1 MSFQPRHRWSALSS
15 VALHGL
21 IIALLMRLPEPI
33 PERPP
38 EVEVTIE
45 LPPPK
50 PRAQKAKADHKRQPD
65 KKRPAK
71 KPKKEP
77 HTLEARWEPDKT
89 AVKPTETAPAVQLP
103 AVKVEPVATAH
114 TPAAPTPDAA
124 VSTPATARSATPEPS
139 SETSASEHATTPLQP
154 APGATAA
161 PTPAAAKL
169 KTAEAAARTEA
180 SNQTGEGGE
189 LSLPSSAS
197 SQTSRSGSTGL
208 DMAAAERPGALASH
222 QPNSGSATLSQSA
235 QRASAADV
243 EPGRQLRAADTA
255 STVQPADQRASTG
268 GGGAALSG
276 QNRRASAAG
285 QEPTDPRPL
294 RVAGSGSRSATQKT
308 LADSQKLGHGAQ
320 LAATPQTAR
329 GAASA
334 GTAAGPASTAAHT
347 TPSGLG
353 LTEAPPGTR
362 TLAEEPPS
370 LPGMVMSWAR
380 GRSPGGYSVTPP
392 VPTGVE
398 QMKMATALAPR
409 TTTGESTG
417 TSTPA
422 WQSTAQR
429 AGAPLPGEGKTIR
442 MAPLE
447 IGPARIGLDTGRF
460 APTPGPAAGSTA
472 AKPTPSGG
480 TGGTGSEAES
490 SQAGLRASANPISN
504 PTGGLTRASGGQ
516 RTQAA
521 AQDSAMT
528 GLETTAANT
537 FCKLP
542 EANDTNLLKAAKGA
556 PRLIKGTPM
565 FNPVWVPP
573 GKLILRVHVLA
584 NGEPDQ
590 VLIKESSGSNILDD
604 EAASQIRSARFQPG
618 ERDGRITDYWVD
630 LPITYN
636 KPGFFGFGAA
646 P

>member
-1 MSFQPRHRWSALSS
+1 MPFQPHHRWSALSS

-21 IIALLMRLPEPI
+21 ILALLMRIPEPI

-50 PRAQKAKADHKRQPD
+50 PRTKVAKADHKRQPD

-71 KPKKEP
+71 KPRKAEP
-77 HTLEARWEPDKT
+77 HTLEARWEPDKAT
-89 AVKPTETAPAVQLP
+89 VKPPESASPVKLP
-103 AVKVEPVATAH
+103 AVKIEPEAVTNPAPAAALAATAR
-114 TPAAPTPDAA
+114 PAAPESSNEAP
-124 VSTPATARSATPEPS
+124 TPEQ
-139 SETSASEHATTPLQP
+139 ATTPLQP
-154 APGATAA
+154 APVATAA
-161 PTPAAAKL
+161 TKKSAETPAEAPAAAA
-169 KTAEAAARTEA
+169 TARTEGSDRA
-180 SNQTGEGGE
+180 GEGGE

-208 DMAAAERPGALASH
+208 DMAAAERPGALAH
-222 QPNSGSATLSQSA
+222 QANSGSASLSQSA

-255 STVQPADQRASTG
+255 STAQPAEHRASTG

-276 QNRRASAAG
+276 QSRRASAAG

-294 RVAGSGSRSATQKT
+294 RVAGSGSPAAVKNAPAGGQDR
-308 LADSQKLGHGAQ
+308 GAQ

-329 GAASA
+329 GAMA
-334 GTAAGPASTAAHT
+334 GAAAGPTSTTTRNTAA
-347 TPSGLG
+347 LG
-353 LTEAPPGTR
+353 LAEAPPGAR
-362 TLAEEPPS
+362 TLAEGQAS

-392 VPTGVE
+392 VPVGVD

-409 TTTGESTG
+409 ATTGESG
-417 TSTPA
+417 GASAPA

-442 MAPLE
+442 MEAVE
-447 IGPARIGLDTGRF
+447 VGPARIGLDTGRF
-460 APTPGPAAGSTA
+460 ATAPTPGSSTS
-472 AKPTPSGG
+472 KTNPSGG
-480 TGGTGSEAES
+480 AGGTGSDAES
-490 SQAGLRASANPISN
+490 SQAGLRASASPVSGQA
-504 PTGGLTRASGGQ
+504 GGLAQASGGQ

-521 AQDSAMT
+521 AQDSAMA

-542 EANDTNLLKAAKGA
+542 DANETNLLKAAKGA
-556 PRLIKGTPM
+556 PRLIKGAPM

-590 VLIKESSGSNILDD
+590 VLVKESSGSNILDD
-604 EAASQIRSARFQPG
+604 EAVKQIRSALFQPG
-618 ERDGRITDYWVD
+618 ERNGRTTDYWVD

-636 KPGFFGFGAA
+636 KPGFFGFGGA
-646 P
+646 PN